1 MRIALYLNILN
12 EEYQI
17 AIYRG
22 IRESAEELG
31 IDLVCVQDETID
43 ERANRGRHGFPL
55 PRYLAVDGVL
65 LLTSVL
71 VSRDDQFFPG
81 GIKRQFPGLPVVAVG
96 NGLPGIP
103 SVLIRGDD
111 AMRRLMEHL
120 IDAHGYRRF
129 LFLGGQSGH
138 RDSGEREA
146 AFRDALGKAGGLE
159 GTVAHANITDSGAA
173 AIIRALIAETGG
185 EKAAPIPE
193 AIVAASDN
201 MAIGALRAI
210 RESGDPA
217 WQACAVTGFDDIPQ
231 AALEVPPLTTARQPY
246 ARAGKIAVET
256 LSNLIEGRAVN
267 DSVTI
272 EAVPVIRSSC
282 GCADLLSQGAQDHAP
297 RAAKSKTKAPAQ
309 APNGGREP
317 NAVDPIT
324 DDALATPRE
333 RLARLHRQRARSER
347 LLRTVS
353 ILGQR
358 LATVGSI
365 PEIMPHLEAFLAEI
379 GARSFFLA
387 LFPPGTV
394 SIPDRCI
401 PAYAY
406 ECGVKPPFAEADGAM
421 RLADFFSRAI
431 GGGPGATVS
440 RSVYQLAAGQET
452 PGVIVYEV
460 EDDVLPHMCTSA
472 VFIANA
478 VKRLNILDIE
488 KEHSRKLEREVELR
502 TRDLSETNR
511 KLADE
516 AERRKEVEAEVLR
529 IGELE
534 RQRFSLDLHDDI
546 CQRLAGISMFCKSL
560 APDPGRAKA
569 IAEIAEMID
578 ETLARTRQYAH
589 DSFPVELDSLGL
601 RDALES
607 LCATVSRQT
616 GCDCAFSWQAARDSP
631 LDRAR
636 DINVYRIVQ
645 EALANAVRHSRA
657 SRVEVTVQT
666 ETDASP
672 HANRKGHSEK
682 RLFVRIKD
690 NGKGNPDLERDG
702 DAIAESGDRRRGLGL
717 KSMRY
722 RARQIGASYR
732 IQSSAEGGT
741 LIEIGLDLAPA

>member
-22 IRESAEELG
+22 IRESAKELG

-43 ERANRGRHGFPL
+43 ERSNRGRHGFPL
-55 PRYLAVDGVL
+55 PQYLSVDGIL

-71 VSRDDQFFPG
+71 VSHDDQFFQG

-129 LFLGGQSGH
+129 LFLGGQRGH
-138 RDSGEREA
+138 RDSGERETVFQEA
-146 AFRDALGKAGGLE
+146 IGKASAQGTLE
-159 GTVAHANITDSGAA
+159 GTIVHASITDAGAA
-173 AIIRALIAETGG
+173 AIIRALIAETSGG
-185 EKAAPIPE
+185 KLTPIPD

-210 RESGDPA
+210 RESGNPA

-231 AALEVPPLTTARQPY
+231 AALEVPALTTARQPY
-246 ARAGKIAVET
+246 ALAGKIAVET
-256 LSNLIEGRAVN
+256 LSALVEGREAK

-272 EAVPVIRSSC
+272 EAVPVIRTSC
-282 GCADLLSQGAQDHAP
+282 GCADLLAQGA
-297 RAAKSKTKAPAQ
+297 
-309 APNGGREP
+309 REP
-317 NAVDPIT
+317 AIAVGAAATSTSANDTTATGASDPAV

-347 LLRTVS
+347 LLRSVS

-365 PEIMPHLEAFLAEI
+365 PELMPHLEDFLAEI
-379 GARSFFLA
+379 GARAFFLA

-394 SIPDRCI
+394 SIPDRCL

-406 ECGVKPPFAEADGAM
+406 ADGGEGPFGEADGTM

-431 GGGPGATVS
+431 DGGPGGTVS
-440 RSVYQLAAGQET
+440 RSVYQLAAGRET

-511 KLADE
+511 KLAEE
-516 AERRKEVEAEVLR
+516 AERRKKVEAEVLR

-560 APDPGRAKA
+560 APDPERAKA

-578 ETLARTRQYAH
+578 ETLTRTRQYAH

-616 GCDCAFSWQAARDSP
+616 GCDCAFSWEAAPDSP

-657 SRVEVTVQT
+657 SRVEVSVQA
-666 ETDASP
+666 EP
-672 HANRKGHSEK
+672 ENRF
-682 RLFVRIKD
+682 FVRIKD
-690 NGKGNPDLERDG
+690 NGKGNPDLERDE
-702 DAIAESGDRRRGLGL
+702 DSIAEKGDRRRGLGL

-722 RARQIGASYR
+722 RARQIGAAYR
-732 IQSSAEGGT
+732 IQSSSESGT
-741 LIEIGLDLAPA
+741 LIEIGLDLAPAE

>member
-43 ERANRGRHGFPL
+43 ERSNRGRHGFPL
-55 PRYLAVDGVL
+55 PQYLSIDGIL

-71 VSRDDQFFPG
+71 VSHDDQFFQG

-111 AMRRLMEHL
+111 AMRRLMAHL

-129 LFLGGQSGH
+129 LFLGGQRGH

-146 AFRDALGKAGGLE
+146 VFRVAIGKAGARGALE
-159 GTVAHANITDSGAA
+159 GTVAHSNITDSGAA
-173 AIIRALIAETGG
+173 AIIRSLIAETGG
-185 EKAAPIPE
+185 GKAAPIPE

-210 RESGDPA
+210 RESGNAA

-231 AALEVPPLTTARQPY
+231 AALEVPALTTARQPY
-246 ARAGKIAVET
+246 ALAGKIAVET
-256 LSNLIEGRAVN
+256 LSALVEGREAK

-272 EAVPVIRSSC
+272 EAVPIIRASC
-282 GCADLLSQGAQDHAP
+282 GCADILAQSAMGPGENAAGAVSSGTAD
-297 RAAKSKTKAPAQ
+297 
-309 APNGGREP
+309 
-317 NAVDPIT
+317 AVA

-333 RLARLHRQRARSER
+333 RLALLHRQRARSER
-347 LLRTVS
+347 LLRSVS

-365 PEIMPHLEAFLAEI
+365 PEIMPQLEDFLAEI
-379 GARSFFLA
+379 GARAFFLA

-394 SIPDRCI
+394 SIPDRCL

-406 ECGVKPPFAEADGAM
+406 ENGGKVPFGEADGTM

-431 GGGPGATVS
+431 CGESGATVS

-452 PGVIVYEV
+452 PGVLVYEV

-472 VFIANA
+472 VFIANT
-478 VKRLNILDIE
+478 VKRLYVLDIE
-488 KEHSRKLEREVELR
+488 KEHSRKLEREVKLR

-511 KLADE
+511 KLAEE

-560 APDPGRAKA
+560 APDPTRAKA
-569 IAEIAEMID
+569 ITEIAEMID

-616 GCDCAFSWQAARDSP
+616 GCDCAFSWESAHESP
-631 LDRAR
+631 LGRAR

-657 SRVEVTVQT
+657 SLVEVSVRT
-666 ETDASP
+666 EPDS
-672 HANRKGHSEK
+672 

-702 DAIAESGDRRRGLGL
+702 DSMAEKGDRRRGLGL

-741 LIEIGLDLAPA
+741 LIEIGLDLTPGE